1 MQLKQLERKSV
12 KMELPIS
19 PNDLDTV
26 IYNISRDVLEQR
38 AIDGK
43 IDGITEENSNE
54 VLDEVIFIVERYMY
68 YINSLMDTAR
78 LASAP
83 KIELK

>member
-1 MQLKQLERKSV
+1 
-12 KMELPIS
+12 MEIPVS
-19 PNDLDTV
+19 PNDLNEV
-26 IYNISRDVLEQR
+26 VYNVARDVVEQR

-43 IDGITEENSNE
+43 IENVTEEISNE

-68 YINSLMDTAR
+68 YINSLMDTAK

-83 KIELK
+83 KIDLK

>member
-1 MQLKQLERKSV
+1 MEN
-12 KMELPIS
+12 KMEVPIG
-19 PNDLDTV
+19 PNDLNEV
-26 IYNISRDVLEQR
+26 VYNIARDVIEQR

-43 IDGITEENSNE
+43 IDGVTEETTNE
-54 VLDEVIFIVERYMY
+54 VLDEVVFVVERYMY

-78 LASAP
+78 LAQTP